1 MTNGKRITGKSW
13 RSQGAF
19 TLVEVLIALGISAL
33 SLGAIINGYI
43 LSAQTAE
50 WSAYSLAAQ
59 SLALQRLEQARAAK
73 WDLDGSPSIDQL
85 VTGNFPL
92 RSEILD
98 IPRSGTN
105 IVYATNIT
113 TISTLSI
120 IPPLKLI
127 RVDCIWRFI
136 SRGPFTN
143 TAMTYRTVD

>member
-1 MTNGKRITGKSW
+1 MTSGKRITGKSC
-13 RSQGAF
+13 RNQGAF

-73 WDLDGSPSIDQL
+73 WDLDAIPAVDQL
-85 VTGNFPL
+85 VAGSFPPRL
-92 RSEILD
+92 EILD

-113 TISTLSI
+113 TISTLSVT
-120 IPPLKLI
+120 PPLKLI
-127 RVDCIWRFI
+127 RVDCVWRFI

>member
-1 MTNGKRITGKSW
+1 MTSGKRITGKSC

-19 TLVEVLIALGISAL
+19 TLIEVLIALGISAL

-92 RSEILD
+92 KLEILD

-113 TISTLSI
+113 TISTLST